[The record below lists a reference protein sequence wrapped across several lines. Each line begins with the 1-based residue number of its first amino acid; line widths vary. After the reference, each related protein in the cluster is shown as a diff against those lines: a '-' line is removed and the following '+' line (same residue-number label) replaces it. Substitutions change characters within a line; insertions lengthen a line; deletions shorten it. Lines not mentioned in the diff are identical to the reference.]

1 MKLPEKRLLR
11 QLHRKI
17 TVGLFVAAS
26 FLPSQIIHS
35 ADAKSA
41 TYVASTI
48 KDISIA
54 PDELQWLVKPLTKE
68 ELIVEADAWRDLLK
82 QKAREISVAEI
93 AVKRQNEQIEKS
105 QEAADAAEEAK
116 DAAKEA
122 EEAQQRAATQ
132 DGATATE
139 QAAKVSKEASKKAAE
154 AQKAVEAVKKAEA
167 DANEDEVTQTAQQ
180 VVKQVK
186 EQKEETGETQPVA
199 KATGEVAMV
208 DLDTNKVV
216 PPQQLESVVQVAK
229 VKAETKTEQKSELL
243 NTLTELRTQRA
254 ALIERFNIVL
264 AELKAKG
271 GEVESY
277 EKYRDA
283 VDEIIVDVSDT
294 SAVWTFLTGWLTSEK
309 GGVKWAVNLS
319 KFFSILVLFY
329 LLALLIGKAV
339 QKATASA
346 KTMSQLLKDFINTFT
361 RRAIIAIGLLVAI
374 TTLGIAITPLLALI
388 TAAGLVIGLAL
399 QGTLSN
405 FASGLLLLFYRPFD
419 IGDAIDA
426 GGTEGT
432 VASMNLMSTI
442 IRTWDYKVM
451 IVPNNRIW
459 GNVITNISRTER
471 RRVDMVF
478 GISYSDPIDKAQAIL
493 EKIAKEHPD
502 TLEEPMPVV
511 QVHELGDS
519 SVNFVVRPW
528 VLPANYWSVY
538 WDITRKVKEEFDN
551 QGISIPFPQQ
561 DVHLYP
567 ESEEAAPA
575 KTSPESSKP
584 DRRQSSRREGSRS
597 IPKQNRLET
606 EDDKDN

>member
-1 MKLPEKRLLR
+1 MKLTEKILLR
-11 QLHRKI
+11 QLLRNI
-17 TVGLFVAAS
+17 TVGLVLVAI

-35 ADAKSA
+35 ADDKSA
-41 TYVASTI
+41 TYVAGTI
-48 KDISIA
+48 KDVSIA

-82 QKAREISVAEI
+82 LKAGEISVAEI
-93 AVKRQNEQIEKS
+93 TVKRQNEQIKKS

-116 DAAKEA
+116 DAAEEA
-122 EEAQQRAATQ
+122 EDIQQKAATQ
-132 DGATATE
+132 EDAATTE
-139 QAAKVSKEASKKAAE
+139 QAAKVSEEASKKAEE
-154 AQKAVEAVKKAEA
+154 AQKAVEAAKKAEA
-167 DANEDEVTQTAQQ
+167 EADEDEVTQIAQQ

-208 DLDTNKVV
+208 DVDTNTVA
-216 PPQQLESVVQVAK
+216 PAEQLEAVVQAAK
-229 VKAETKTEQKSELL
+229 VKEEAKTEQKSELL
-243 NTLTELRTQRA
+243 DVLTELRTQRA
-254 ALIERFNIVL
+254 ALIERFNVVL

-294 SAVWTFLTGWLTSEK
+294 SAVWTFITGWLTSEK

-319 KFFSILVLFY
+319 KFISILVVFY

-339 QKATASA
+339 EKATASA

-361 RRAIIAIGLLVAI
+361 RRAVIAIGLLVAI
-374 TTLGIAITPLLALI
+374 SALGIAITPLLAII
-388 TAAGLVIGLAL
+388 TAAGLIIGLAL

-419 IGDAIDA
+419 IGDAINA

-442 IRTWDYKVM
+442 IRTWDNKAM
-451 IVPNNRIW
+451 IVPNNKIW
-459 GNVITNISRTER
+459 GDVITNISRTER

-478 GISYSDPIDKAQAIL
+478 GIGYSDPIDKALAIL

-502 TLEEPMPVV
+502 TLDEPMPVV
-511 QVHELGDS
+511 KVHELGDS
-519 SVNFVVRPW
+519 SVNFIVRPW
-528 VLPANYWSVY
+528 VIPANYWGVY
-538 WDITRKVKEEFDN
+538 WDITRKVKEEFDKE
-551 QGISIPFPQQ
+551 GISIPFPQR

-567 ESEEAAPA
+567 ESKE
-575 KTSPESSKP
+575 
-584 DRRQSSRREGSRS
+584 
-597 IPKQNRLET
+597 L
-606 EDDKDN
+606 

>member
-1 MKLPEKRLLR
+1 MLLR

-17 TVGLFVAAS
+17 TVGLVVAAS

-35 ADAKSA
+35 ADDKSA
-41 TYVASTI
+41 TYVVSTI

-54 PDELQWLVKPLTKE
+54 RDELQWLVKPLTKE

-93 AVKRQNEQIEKS
+93 AVKRQNEQIKKS

-116 DAAKEA
+116 DASKEA

-132 DGATATE
+132 DGAAATE
-139 QAAKVSKEASKKAAE
+139 QVAKVSEEASKKAEE
-154 AQKAVEAVKKAEA
+154 AQKAIEAVKKAEA
-167 DANEDEVTQTAQQ
+167 EANEDEVTQTAQQ

-186 EQKEETGETQPVA
+186 EQKEETGKTQPVA
-199 KATGEVAMV
+199 KATGKVAMV
-208 DLDTNKVV
+208 DVDTNTVA
-216 PPQQLESVVQVAK
+216 PARQLESVVQVAK
-229 VKAETKTEQKSELL
+229 VKAEAKTEQKSELL

-254 ALIERFNIVL
+254 ALIERFNVVL

-271 GEVESY
+271 GEVELY

-283 VDEIIVDVSDT
+283 VDEVILDVTDT

-319 KFFSILVLFY
+319 KFISILVLFY

-346 KTMSQLLKDFINTFT
+346 KTMSQLLKDFINPFT

-374 TTLGIAITPLLALI
+374 STLGIAITPLLALI

-442 IRTWDYKVM
+442 IRTWDYKTM

-459 GNVITNISRTER
+459 GNVITNISCTER

-528 VLPANYWSVY
+528 VIPANYWGVY
-538 WDITRKVKEEFDN
+538 WDITRKVKEEFDKE
-551 QGISIPFPQQ
+551 GISIPFPQQ

-567 ESEEAAPA
+567 ESKEAAPA
-575 KTSPESSKP
+575 KTSHESSKP
-584 DRRQSSRREGSRS
+584 NRRQSSRREGSKS